1 MTHENS
7 AGRKLDDFKT
17 LNCTSS
23 AVQNLCFW
31 CQEKALCV

>member
-1 MTHENS
+1 MTHKNS

-23 AVQNLCFW
+23 AV
-31 CQEKALCV
+31 